1 MINTT
6 IRFSL
11 TTSRLDDKRDEPL
24 AQTYLLEPI
33 QTVVILICPIFCFT
47 SLKSASVNFAARLTI
62 DTQDYNHKL
71 ALFSFTQTPKRQISS
86 TPPATTPIF

>member
-11 TTSRLDDKRDEPL
+11 RTSRLDNKRDELL
-24 AQTYLLEPI
+24 AQTHLLELI
-33 QTVVILICPIFCFT
+33 QTVVIPICLIFCFT
-47 SLKSASVNFAARLTI
+47 SLKSASINFAARLTI

-71 ALFSFTQTPKRQISS
+71 ALFSFTQTLKRQISS
-86 TPPATTPIF
+86 TPPPTTPIF